1 MIGSRVSPAFRVFDA
16 KRVART
22 ARAARRAARPRP
34 PERSATRA
42 LADTRTPTHVPKR
55 TRTGTAHRTRPLSD
69 RLRCILLRPRNTRR
83 RFTKKTTGYA
93 AEVLEESRA
102 YAAHADR
109 ASVSLDD
116 VKLAIAAKLETQ
128 FVPPTSAE
136 EMKAYADS
144 VNREA
149 LPALTNRPGIHVAQ
163 EDNLLSP
170 NYQFFPRAGAAGTR
184 GDGDGDD
191 MDDMDGGDA
200 KRPVPAAAKPRAEP
214 TAMEAH
220 EPVKVAV
227 RGSKRKK

>member
-1 MIGSRVSPAFRVFDA
+1 LFF
-16 KRVART
+16 
-22 ARAARRAARPRP
+22 
-34 PERSATRA
+34 
-42 LADTRTPTHVPKR
+42 H
-55 TRTGTAHRTRPLSD
+55 
-69 RLRCILLRPRNTRR
+69 RR
-83 RFTKKTTGYA
+83 RNAGYA

-102 YAAHADR
+102 YAAHAER

-136 EMKAYADS
+136 DMKAYADA
-144 VNREA
+144 VNAAA

-163 EDNLLSP
+163 DENLLSP
-170 NYQFFPRAGAAGTR
+170 NYQFFPRAGAAGMR
-184 GDGDGDD
+184 GDGDGDGD
-191 MDDMDGGDA
+191 EMAGGDA

>member
-1 MIGSRVSPAFRVFDA
+1 M
-16 KRVART
+16 
-22 ARAARRAARPRP
+22 
-34 PERSATRA
+34 
-42 LADTRTPTHVPKR
+42 
-55 TRTGTAHRTRPLSD
+55 
-69 RLRCILLRPRNTRR
+69 
-83 RFTKKTTGYA
+83 
-93 AEVLEESRA
+93 
-102 YAAHADR
+102 
-109 ASVSLDD
+109 
-116 VKLAIAAKLETQ
+116 KLAIAAKLETH

-144 VNREA
+144 VNSEA

-163 EDNLLSP
+163 DDNLLSP

-200 KRPVPAAAKPRAEP
+200 KRPVPAPAKPRAEP

>member
-1 MIGSRVSPAFRVFDA
+1 M
-16 KRVART
+16 
-22 ARAARRAARPRP
+22 
-34 PERSATRA
+34 
-42 LADTRTPTHVPKR
+42 
-55 TRTGTAHRTRPLSD
+55 
-69 RLRCILLRPRNTRR
+69 
-83 RFTKKTTGYA
+83 
-93 AEVLEESRA
+93 
-102 YAAHADR
+102 
-109 ASVSLDD
+109 
-116 VKLAIAAKLETQ
+116 KLAIAAKLETQ

-136 EMKAYADS
+136 EMKAYALS

>member
-1 MIGSRVSPAFRVFDA
+1 M
-16 KRVART
+16 
-22 ARAARRAARPRP
+22 
-34 PERSATRA
+34 
-42 LADTRTPTHVPKR
+42 
-55 TRTGTAHRTRPLSD
+55 
-69 RLRCILLRPRNTRR
+69 
-83 RFTKKTTGYA
+83 
-93 AEVLEESRA
+93 LEESRA
-102 YAAHADR
+102 YAAHAER

-136 EMKAYADS
+136 DMKAYADA
-144 VNREA
+144 VNAAA

-163 EDNLLSP
+163 EENLLSP

-184 GDGDGDD
+184 GDGDGDE
-191 MDDMDGGDA
+191 MAGGDA

>member
-1 MIGSRVSPAFRVFDA
+1 
-16 KRVART
+16 
-22 ARAARRAARPRP
+22 
-34 PERSATRA
+34 
-42 LADTRTPTHVPKR
+42 
-55 TRTGTAHRTRPLSD
+55 
-69 RLRCILLRPRNTRR
+69 
-83 RFTKKTTGYA
+83 
-93 AEVLEESRA
+93 VLEESRA
-102 YAAHADR
+102 YAAHAER

-136 EMKAYADS
+136 DMKAYADA
-144 VNREA
+144 VNAAA

-163 EDNLLSP
+163 EENLLSP

-184 GDGDGDD
+184 GDGDGDGD
-191 MDDMDGGDA
+191 GDLMAGGDA

>member
-1 MIGSRVSPAFRVFDA
+1 VPRAAPLDRGRRSGRRRARSRTRGHRRTSPREPKPAPL
-16 KRVART
+16 T
-22 ARAARRAARPRP
+22 ARD
-34 PERSATRA
+34 
-42 LADTRTPTHVPKR
+42 LFL
-55 TRTGTAHRTRPLSD
+55 TASD
-69 RLRCILLRPRNTRR
+69 ASFVEPRNTRR

>member
-1 MIGSRVSPAFRVFDA
+1 M
-16 KRVART
+16 
-22 ARAARRAARPRP
+22 
-34 PERSATRA
+34 
-42 LADTRTPTHVPKR
+42 
-55 TRTGTAHRTRPLSD
+55 
-69 RLRCILLRPRNTRR
+69 
-83 RFTKKTTGYA
+83 
-93 AEVLEESRA
+93 LEESRA
-102 YAAHADR
+102 YAAHAER

-136 EMKAYADS
+136 DMKAYADA
-144 VNREA
+144 VNAAA

-163 EDNLLSP
+163 EENLLSP
-170 NYQFFPRAGAAGTR
+170 NYQFFPRAGAAGMR
-184 GDGDGDD
+184 GDGDGDGD
-191 MDDMDGGDA
+191 EMAGGDA

>member
-1 MIGSRVSPAFRVFDA
+1 MIGSRVRLLGYSTRSGS
-16 KRVART
+16 RGS

-42 LADTRTPTHVPKR
+42 LADTRTPVTSPR
-55 TRTGTAHRTRPLSD
+55 TRTGTAHRTPPLSD
-69 RLRCILLRPRNTRR
+69 RLRCILLRPAT
-83 RFTKKTTGYA
+83 TKTTGYA

-144 VNREA
+144 VNSEA

-163 EDNLLSP
+163 DDNLLSP